1 MEIDYFPVINIL
13 GETIYFFSKHDFR
26 DQTRKRFVPTLY
38 SCCYLF
44 QGVRNYDPNICELN
58 AVKISIYVIDSD
70 SQLVDNDRN
79 NEGAKDT
86 LFHGA

>member
-1 MEIDYFPVINIL
+1 MTLKIRLEKDLYLHCTLAAI
-13 GETIYFFSKHDFR
+13 FS
-26 DQTRKRFVPTLY
+26 
-38 SCCYLF
+38 
-44 QGVRNYDPNICELN
+44 QGVRKYDPNICELN

-70 SQLVDNDRN
+70 SHLVDNDRN